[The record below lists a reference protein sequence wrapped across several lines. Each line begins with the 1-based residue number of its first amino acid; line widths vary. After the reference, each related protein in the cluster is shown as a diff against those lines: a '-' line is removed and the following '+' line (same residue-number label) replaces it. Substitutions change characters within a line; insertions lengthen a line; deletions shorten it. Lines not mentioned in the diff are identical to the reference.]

1 MQCIGKMTEEYLK
14 VLGSRPTVDLRI
26 AVVKLQKSMLPL
38 LSLGIRLCFQYS
50 NRRFTDQ
57 PTHFKGKMSFDVDW
71 RLMGKNFLISI
82 SVSKNTLL

>member
-1 MQCIGKMTEEYLK
+1 M
-14 VLGSRPTVDLRI
+14 
-26 AVVKLQKSMLPL
+26 VKLQKSMLPL

-50 NRRFTDQ
+50 NHRFTDQ

-82 SVSKNTLL
+82 SVSKNRLL

>member
-1 MQCIGKMTEEYLK
+1 MPCIGNMTEEYLK
-14 VLGSRPTVDLRI
+14 VLGSRPCVDLRV
-26 AVVKLQKSMLPL
+26 ALVKLQKSLLPL
-38 LSLGIRLCFQYS
+38 RGFIRLCFHYS
-50 NRRFTDQ
+50 NCRFTDQ